1 MWSVSCPT
9 QLTNSCTL
17 VDEPS
22 PGLLSPDPGSC
33 RPGAGTA
40 CQPEHFE
47 NVCACVPQSLGDKAK
62 DAYKDAKDAVQ
73 VSCRH
78 NGQRFGCIGGLQL
91 SCMPSSNPHCTIS
104 APRSLV
110 VSLYALVAAS
120 GTLGSLT
127 SERAGVLTG
136 LRPVTGRRGRR

>member
-1 MWSVSCPT
+1 VWSVSCPT

-33 RPGAGTA
+33 RPGAGPA
-40 CQPEHFE
+40 CQPEQFE

-73 VSCRH
+73 VSCRQI
-78 NGQRFGCIGGLQL
+78 GQRLGCI
-91 SCMPSSNPHCTIS
+91 I
-104 APRSLV
+104 ALV
-110 VSLYALVAAS
+110 VCSYLACLLPTPSARSVHPGVWLCLYMHWWLPEALWA
-120 GTLGSLT
+120 LY
-127 SERAGVLTG
+127 RANALAC
-136 LRPVTGRRGRR
+136 